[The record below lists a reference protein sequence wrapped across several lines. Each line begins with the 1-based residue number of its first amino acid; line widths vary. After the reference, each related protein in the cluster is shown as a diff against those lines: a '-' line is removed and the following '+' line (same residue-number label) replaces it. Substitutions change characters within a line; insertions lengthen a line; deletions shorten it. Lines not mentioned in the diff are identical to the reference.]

1 MTKYINFKID
11 PALHTALKIYSARKN
26 VTVCK
31 ILEDLIIKELERNKI
46 LEEEWITIK
55 KTCNTNT

>member
-11 PALHTALKIYSARKN
+11 SSLHTALKIYSARKN

-31 ILEDLIIKELERNKI
+31 ILEDLILKELERNKI

-55 KTCNTNT
+55 KINSTNT